1 MGTTTDLFL
10 KVRRRFPHFCC
21 QLICGSCG
29 FCRSHCDLLLCMMA
43 ALSWRSSDRPN
54 VDYSA
59 LTCTDSNSGLH
70 REFPSDSIASSAV
83 SLPLS
88 NASLRSEERRVGKEC
103 RSRWSPYH

>member
-1 MGTTTDLFL
+1 
-10 KVRRRFPHFCC
+10 
-21 QLICGSCG
+21 
-29 FCRSHCDLLLCMMA
+29 MMA

-88 NASLRSEERRVGKEC
+88 NASLGLVIMWMGVRVSLLLPTGDHNFGPRIGWC
-103 RSRWSPYH
+103 RAADKSSS